1 MSNTGELLKKTR
13 EEQGLSIHEVSLAL
27 KINSKIL
34 QAIEDGD
41 KNHLPAKT
49 FLRGFVRSYASYL
62 HLDQKST
69 MDAFSSEYGSTL
81 PKSNARPAPET
92 PAQDKGN
99 ITEPITSHLT
109 LTKPHD
115 GGASQKTANL
125 SEHPLAPKLKSI
137 AKEQSVESDVK
148 NNLRWYLIGGAVT
161 VIVGLT
167 LARNL
172 AEKYAKEADTSQL
185 TADLQK
191 AALKGGTVSTQH
203 LQATIEPERGPEPRS
218 ILDVKHGHGEFVPV
232 TNIPATNVA
241 VGNIPVT
248 NMPALG
254 GPAANGPENMMAAN
268 QSRALPT
275 TPVGVNSINP
285 AIPAKDVKVS
295 EVSLTAAKPV
305 EKAQSSPT
313 PSLKKLEAAAVP
325 SSPHSSS
332 PSMSSANGNSAP
344 ANQAKQDSK
353 TDAKTSP
360 KPTPLGTAAAQ
371 TTQSQTNPP
380 KEAKSILGGDPKVTN
395 TTATANVRP
404 LPQPSPA
411 TKGKPI
417 ELIVEALE
425 NVEISYSTAGGTPQK
440 VKLNGEQ
447 THTFRSQSGLKLNIS
462 NGAAVNIILNGR
474 DLGKPGDAGKPIS
487 LTY

>member
-1 MSNTGELLKKTR
+1 MSNIGELLKRTR

-69 MDAFSSEYGSTL
+69 MDAFSNEYGSTL

-99 ITEPITSHLT
+99 ITESVTSHLN

-115 GGASQKTANL
+115 GGATQKTANL
-125 SEHPLAPKLKSI
+125 NDHPLSPKLKSI

-241 VGNIPVT
+241 VGNIPVA

-268 QSRALPT
+268 QSRALPA

-332 PSMSSANGNSAP
+332 PSMSSANGNYSFAFG
-344 ANQAKQDSK
+344 NQSKADFNDSVALGHSSKALYERSVAIGYGAETSQENEIVIGSCDSVVTLKGSKINIGGGCGSDITIPGIKQFIDSMK
-353 TDAKTSP
+353 LS
-360 KPTPLGTAAAQ
+360 
-371 TTQSQTNPP
+371 
-380 KEAKSILGGDPKVTN
+380 
-395 TTATANVRP
+395 
-404 LPQPSPA
+404 
-411 TKGKPI
+411 
-417 ELIVEALE
+417 LE
-425 NVEISYSTAGGTPQK
+425 FIGSSDSFKDFLTRHGCE
-440 VKLNGEQ
+440 
-447 THTFRSQSGLKLNIS
+447 
-462 NGAAVNIILNGR
+462 
-474 DLGKPGDAGKPIS
+474 DLQASSWSD
-487 LTY
+487 T

>member
-1 MSNTGELLKKTR
+1 MSNIGELLKRTR

-81 PKSNARPAPET
+81 PKSNVRPAQET
-92 PAQDKGN
+92 PLQDKGS
-99 ITEPITSHLT
+99 ITESTTSNLSLT
-109 LTKPHD
+109 RPND
-115 GGASQKTANL
+115 GGSIPKAANL
-125 SEHPLAPKLKSI
+125 SDHPLSPKLKSI

-148 NNLRWYLIGGAVT
+148 NNLRWYLIGGAVA

-191 AALKGGTVSTQH
+191 AAIKGGTVSTQH

-241 VGNIPVT
+241 VGNIPAS
-248 NMPALG
+248 NMPTLG
-254 GPAANGPENMMAAN
+254 GPVANGPENMMAAN
-268 QSRALPT
+268 QSRTVPPT
-275 TPVGVNSINP
+275 SVGAISTNP
-285 AIPAKDVKVS
+285 AIPAKEAKGS
-295 EVSLTAAKPV
+295 EMSLTAAKPA

-313 PSLKKLEAAAVP
+313 PSLKKIESVAMAGAP
-325 SSPHSSS
+325 QSGP
-332 PSMSSANGNSAP
+332 PSMGSASANSAS
-344 ANQAKQDSK
+344 AVQAKQDPK
-353 TDAKTSP
+353 ADAKALT
-360 KPTPLGTAAAQ
+360 KPTPLATTLAQ
-371 TTQSQTNPP
+371 TTPP
-380 KEAKSILGGDPKVTN
+380 KEAKSIVGSDPKLSS
-395 TTATANVRP
+395 TTTTANVRP
-404 LPQPSPA
+404 SPQPSPA
-411 TKGKPI
+411 SKGKPI